1 MDSEKIV
8 DRNGD
13 FNHDANNSI
22 SKYYNVV
29 RPVVELKK
37 CAMDKSCEKSD
48 EESRNDKENSRITD
62 DEITTINVPD
72 TLKKVSVIF
81 IMIGIIATSISLV
94 VLVKNKDK
102 IK

>member
-1 MDSEKIV
+1 
-8 DRNGD
+8 
-13 FNHDANNSI
+13 
-22 SKYYNVV
+22 
-29 RPVVELKK
+29 
-37 CAMDKSCEKSD
+37 MDKSCEKSD

-102 IK
+102 IKKEK